1 MKWLGLALERHAS
14 CELLA
19 FNIDHVYTPLMLG
32 LDSFEKQYG
41 LPYQVEFNHRLLGL
55 CLFIA
60 HMVQTIMIGPSVGLE
75 LIVVQ
80 TTAKHMHNAMQFTW
94 TDLRVG
100 SMGFYN
106 MGRR

>member
-1 MKWLGLALERHAS
+1 MKWLGLALERHAP
-14 CELLA
+14 CELLV

-32 LDSFEKQYG
+32 SDSFEKQYG

-60 HMVQTIMIGPSVGLE
+60 YMVQTIMIGPSVGLE

-80 TTAKHMHNAMQFTW
+80 TTAKHMHNAMQFTS